1 MSHSGKGTEMT
12 SPTSR
17 TARDAYMEHH
27 TAALGLLDRIGEA
40 LGNHDDAPAPE
51 ELTWGHV
58 GDLAETERELRQ
70 LADRLLGEG
79 EFAPEN
85 Q

>member
-1 MSHSGKGTEMT
+1 MT
-12 SPTSR
+12 SQTSR

-27 TAALGLLDRIGEA
+27 TAALALLARIGEA
-40 LGNHDDAPAPE
+40 LENHDDAPPPE

-58 GDLAETERELRQ
+58 GDMAETERELQ
-70 LADRLLGEG
+70 QIADRLFGEG